1 MSKLTKELSNIFKG
15 LAFQY
20 ADDYLSTAEKLKQL
34 NVGIETHA
42 TTLLLQPN
50 ITNTAARR
58 RIAFVTNGKG
68 TGSPF
73 DYVIDACLGQR
84 ADLDILFYGP
94 HLNEHFFTDRAR
106 RAGISSRVIDLAGAN
121 TQAIVDYMRTQPS
134 LIYMVTITGDPLIK
148 TLIEQQ
154 AQLGHLRL
162 YIPLV
167 MIEDRDQHRMPVV
180 AAV

>member
-1 MSKLTKELSNIFKG
+1 MSKLTKELTNIFKG

-34 NVGIETHA
+34 DAA
-42 TTLLLQPN
+42 TTAAALPPPLPN
-50 ITNTAARR
+50 ITNTTARR

-68 TGSPF
+68 TGTPF

-94 HLNEHFFTDRAR
+94 HLNEHFFTERAR
-106 RAGISSRVIDLAGAN
+106 RAGVSSRVIDLSGAN
-121 TQAIVDYMRTQPS
+121 TQAIVDYIRAQPS
-134 LIYMVTITGDPLIK
+134 LIFMVTITGDPLIK
-148 TLIEQQ
+148 TWIEQQ